1 MNGDRRVGAAIG
13 ALVATVVV
21 VVGVPLAL
29 GAMVGNPWPGQGR
42 VEMGDEVAVLVGVLA
57 VIGWLV
63 WLRFVV
69 ALVVEVRTQLAELRL
84 AARRAPTGRVVLAAP
99 ARSRAGV
106 GLLAQRLVAAILILA
121 PVAARVGPAVA
132 DGPGPLSGGRAPS
145 ALFVETS
152 TGLMPVTAFRT
163 AAAAP
168 AGSAAPAAPVG
179 SVIVGPG
186 DTLIGLARQQLGDAD
201 RWREIY
207 ELNKDRPQADGA
219 RLVSPS
225 ALRVGW
231 TLQLPAGGPVSEPA
245 SSPAADAPT
254 GYLAPDTIVIE
265 LDDNLWDLSQARLE
279 QAGLPADDAAVAAQ
293 VHQVIID
300 NPDVIEDP
308 NVIFVGE
315 QFAFPAV
322 GIPPAEPVPTPAAP
336 VTAPAVTAAE
346 LPPPVA
352 GSVPTPAAAPV
363 ATPATVPAST
373 STTVP
378 APVPVD
384 PAAATTELGAS
395 SPSPIGIGE
404 ATLLSAGVLALLAA
418 RRRHRLRA
426 SQPRA
431 RVPEPSAE
439 AVAAERRLRSVH
451 AGERLLRLDVAVRA
465 AAATLVD
472 TEAQVAV
479 VRVGTDGVVE
489 LLLTGAAVMPAPWEG
504 AGDRWELPGSTPVEL
519 LADAARSVGAPCVA
533 LTQLGVDTDGREVL
547 VDLEAL
553 GVLSV
558 VATDASADAV
568 VRGIAATLATS
579 IFAEV
584 ANLVGVGFDE
594 DVFLGH
600 HQAHAVSS
608 VDGALE
614 LAATLVG
621 STATARQSTFVLR
634 ARHTSGEAW
643 EPAIVLAASSVADE
657 VTPEL
662 VRSAA
667 RRRGGLA
674 VVVAGD
680 APGAPWT
687 LRAGPGRWTLE
698 PLGIELVP
706 VGLTADEV
714 AELHDVLGQAD
725 EPLIDEDVDVEPPVV
740 PAADDGEAPRDTND
754 VPWSLL
760 VRVLGPVEVVD
771 RDGHAASFE
780 RSKTLELIA
789 WLTLH
794 RERSTRVGARTALW
808 ELDVRDATF
817 ANVVSEA
824 RRAMARLV
832 EPPPGDEWLG
842 RTLTEVLPLHAEVV
856 TDADL
861 VRCRLHRARLQ
872 PPELAIETLRP
883 AVELIRD
890 MPFAGT
896 GYLWPDAEG
905 ITSNLVLLA
914 TSAATELAGHH
925 LSMGDVD
932 GVFWATGQGL
942 KVLPGHE
949 ELIALRM
956 RAHARAGDL
965 SGVRLEW
972 ESYERV
978 LNADPWSDG
987 EPAPK
992 LVLLRRQLL
1001 S

>member
-168 AGSAAPAAPVG
+168 AESAAPAAPVG

-231 TLQLPAGGPVSEPA
+231 TLQLPAGGPVPEPA

-254 GYLAPDTIVIE
+254 GYLAPDTIVVE

-322 GIPPAEPVPTPAAP
+322 GTPPAEPVPAAPAAP

-404 ATLLSAGVLALLAA
+404 ATL
-418 RRRHRLRA
+418 
-426 SQPRA
+426 
-431 RVPEPSAE
+431 
-439 AVAAERRLRSVH
+439 
-451 AGERLLRLDVAVRA
+451 
-465 AAATLVD
+465 
-472 TEAQVAV
+472 
-479 VRVGTDGVVE
+479 
-489 LLLTGAAVMPAPWEG
+489 
-504 AGDRWELPGSTPVEL
+504 
-519 LADAARSVGAPCVA
+519 
-533 LTQLGVDTDGREVL
+533 
-547 VDLEAL
+547 
-553 GVLSV
+553 
-558 VATDASADAV
+558 
-568 VRGIAATLATS
+568 
-579 IFAEV
+579 
-584 ANLVGVGFDE
+584 
-594 DVFLGH
+594 
-600 HQAHAVSS
+600 
-608 VDGALE
+608 
-614 LAATLVG
+614 
-621 STATARQSTFVLR
+621 
-634 ARHTSGEAW
+634 
-643 EPAIVLAASSVADE
+643 
-657 VTPEL
+657 
-662 VRSAA
+662 
-667 RRRGGLA
+667 
-674 VVVAGD
+674 
-680 APGAPWT
+680 
-687 LRAGPGRWTLE
+687 
-698 PLGIELVP
+698 
-706 VGLTADEV
+706 
-714 AELHDVLGQAD
+714 
-725 EPLIDEDVDVEPPVV
+725 
-740 PAADDGEAPRDTND
+740 
-754 VPWSLL
+754 
-760 VRVLGPVEVVD
+760 
-771 RDGHAASFE
+771 
-780 RSKTLELIA
+780 
-789 WLTLH
+789 
-794 RERSTRVGARTALW
+794 
-808 ELDVRDATF
+808 
-817 ANVVSEA
+817 
-824 RRAMARLV
+824 
-832 EPPPGDEWLG
+832 
-842 RTLTEVLPLHAEVV
+842 
-856 TDADL
+856 
-861 VRCRLHRARLQ
+861 
-872 PPELAIETLRP
+872 
-883 AVELIRD
+883 
-890 MPFAGT
+890 
-896 GYLWPDAEG
+896 
-905 ITSNLVLLA
+905 
-914 TSAATELAGHH
+914 
-925 LSMGDVD
+925 
-932 GVFWATGQGL
+932 
-942 KVLPGHE
+942 
-949 ELIALRM
+949 
-956 RAHARAGDL
+956 
-965 SGVRLEW
+965 
-972 ESYERV
+972 
-978 LNADPWSDG
+978 
-987 EPAPK
+987 
-992 LVLLRRQLL
+992 
-1001 S
+1001 